1 MHDAKCQSAFWKLQ
15 VAWYYWNIGQ
25 GIGEICGGP
34 DPKDCGGIRE
44 LGAYPEGDD
53 YPVISG
59 RLGSSQRLS
68 LSLSQDPRSFWAS
81 F

>member
-1 MHDAKCQSAFWKLQ
+1 MSECILEAPGSLVLFEHR
-15 VAWYYWNIGQ
+15 GQ

-44 LGAYPEGDD
+44 MGAYPEGDD

-59 RLGSSQRLS
+59 SLGSSQRLS
-68 LSLSQDPRSFWAS
+68 LSLSQDPGSFWAS
-81 F
+81 L